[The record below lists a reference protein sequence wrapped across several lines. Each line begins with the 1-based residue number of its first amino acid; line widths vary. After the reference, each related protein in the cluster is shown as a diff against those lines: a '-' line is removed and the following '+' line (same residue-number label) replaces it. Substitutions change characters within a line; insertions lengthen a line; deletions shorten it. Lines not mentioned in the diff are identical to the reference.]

1 MSTNTYDLVT
11 SWRNYQRLRFIKGFY
26 AIRKLVQD
34 LFHHYEHSG
43 NISHENINILLEKH
57 LRELRSLSDTLYHLP
72 DEENIDRKKQ
82 RGFDKV
88 LSELWHELDK
98 TRDNIRVIDAYSEE
112 QAPADDKMFKALNRL
127 DKQIVNQARK
137 NLPLQLRH
145 ARRIIDIL
153 VPLFEQILPIY
164 QTNKVLLRTLYFYR
178 DQLDP
183 LCPPS
188 TTEYFFPIIFG
199 SVEQGYL
206 ELIQSLVDT
215 KHVAHA
221 KSALREFQEWIEKNP
236 KNRAF
241 YEKAEQLVLQSD
253 V

>member
-1 MSTNTYDLVT
+1 MSSNTYDLLA

-34 LFHHYEHSG
+34 LFYHYEQSG
-43 NISHENINILLEKH
+43 DISHEKINILLEKH
-57 LRELRSLSDTLYHLP
+57 LRELRSLSDTLYHMP
-72 DEENIDRKKQ
+72 DDENVDRKKQ

-98 TRDNIRVIDAYSEE
+98 TRDNIRIIDAYTEE
-112 QAPADDKMFKALNRL
+112 QTPAEDKVFKALNRL
-127 DKQIVNQARK
+127 DKQIVNQARR

-164 QTNKVLLRTLYFYR
+164 QSNFVLLRTLYFYR
-178 DQLDP
+178 AELDP

-188 TTEYFFPIIFG
+188 TAQYFFPIIFG
-199 SVEQGYL
+199 SVEKGYL
-206 ELIQSLVDT
+206 ELIQSLVET
-215 KHVAHA
+215 KHMNHA
-221 KSALREFQEWIEKNP
+221 ESVLHEFKEWIEKNS
-236 KNRAF
+236 KNRALF
-241 YEKAEQLVLQSD
+241 EKAEYLVLHPN
-253 V
+253 